1 LLAAPALL
9 AAAALLLPAALLLVT
24 AFWRADA
31 DGMHPALAADN
42 FVRFLGNP
50 GYARILLRSM
60 GVGLAVSLISVLVAY
75 PVAWFMAFDVK
86 RRQLFWLVLISIP
99 LWSSYLLRIFA
110 WKVILGYTGLINS
123 GLVSLGLLREPL
135 LFLLYNPLAVVLT
148 LVHAWSAFAV
158 LAIFLSLQRIDPV
171 LLEAAADLGDG
182 PLRRFVRVPFVL
194 ALPGVLA
201 AAGVIFVSA
210 VGDYITPA
218 LVGGPDGLMIAN
230 VIQAQ
235 FGKAQDPPFG
245 AALALVSIAACAL
258 VLAVLAGGARRL
270 AGRLR

>member
-1 LLAAPALL
+1 
-9 AAAALLLPAALLLVT
+9 
-24 AFWRADA
+24 
-31 DGMHPALAADN
+31 
-42 FVRFLGNP
+42 
-50 GYARILLRSM
+50 
-60 GVGLAVSLISVLVAY
+60 
-75 PVAWFMAFDVK
+75 MAFDVK